1 MAVVAKM
8 VNPTPFEV
16 KIPYSRGIYIVV
28 PADGE
33 TELSMEQLDDF
44 RGGKPGSEET
54 RKILQFEGVFL
65 QDSDLSYDF
74 QALTTLRSAVRE
86 REERIKTFIDRTRNS
101 RIAGGATVD
110 DATMEDLIQSAGY
123 GRMQDDVD
131 KLKAR
136 ITTLSTVVNE
146 DEAKGSVRQTLDPKR
161 TCFVINPPRQFP
173 SETALAM
180 FLNENP
186 EIKAEHE
193 ALTAPAV
200 VVSETAT
207 DELGRA
213 AAREATGFGAP
224 AVSGEFNG

>member
-8 VNPTPFEV
+8 VNPTPFDV
-16 KIPYSRGIYIVV
+16 KIPYSRGIYIKV
-28 PADGE
+28 PSDGE

-65 QDSDLSYDF
+65 QDTDLSYDY
-74 QALTTLRSAVRE
+74 QALQALRLAVKE

-110 DATMEDLIQSAGY
+110 DATMEDLITNAGY

-136 ITTLSTVVNE
+136 IKHLTAVVNE
-146 DEAKGSVRQTLDPKR
+146 DENRGAVRQTLDPKR

-180 FLNENP
+180 FLSEHP

-193 ALTAPAV
+193 AFTNPTAPAA
-200 VVSETAT
+200 ETDTQNRFAT
-207 DELGRA
+207 EEL
-213 AAREATGFGAP
+213 
-224 AVSGEFNG
+224 

>member
-8 VNPTPFEV
+8 INPTPFEV
-16 KIPYSRGIYIVV
+16 KIPYSRGIYIKIA
-28 PADGE
+28 ADGE
-33 TELSMEQLDDF
+33 TDLSMEQLDDF

-65 QDSDLSYDF
+65 QDTDLSYDY
-74 QALTTLRSAVRE
+74 QALRTLREAVKE

-110 DATMEDLIQSAGY
+110 EATMEDLIQSAGY
-123 GRMQDDVD
+123 GRMIEDVN

-136 ITTLSTVVNE
+136 IAHLVKVVNE
-146 DEAKGSVRQTLDPKR
+146 DENRGAVRQTLDPKR

-180 FLNENP
+180 FLSEHP
-186 EIKAEHE
+186 EIKAQHE
-193 ALTAPAV
+193 ALTA
-200 VVSETAT
+200 
-207 DELGRA
+207 
-213 AAREATGFGAP
+213 GAEV
-224 AVSGEFNG
+224 AGDV

>member
-8 VNPTPFEV
+8 VNPTPFDV
-16 KIPYSRGIYIVV
+16 TIPYSRGIYIKV

-65 QDSDLSYDF
+65 QDTDLSYDF
-74 QALTTLRSAVRE
+74 QALKTIRMAVRE
-86 REERIKTFIDRTRNS
+86 REDRIKTFIDRTRGS

-110 DATMEDLIQSAGY
+110 DATMEDLVASAGY

-131 KLKAR
+131 TLKNR
-136 ITTLSTVVNE
+136 IKHLTQVVNE
-146 DEAKGSVRQTLDPKR
+146 DEHKGTVRQTLDPKR

-180 FLNENP
+180 FLSEHP
-186 EIKAEHE
+186 DIKVEHD
-193 ALTAPAV
+193 ALTNPTH
-200 VVSETAT
+200 E
-207 DELGRA
+207 DDA
-213 AAREATGFGAP
+213 AAIEETL
-224 AVSGEFNG
+224 

>member
-8 VNPTPFEV
+8 VNPTPFDV
-16 KIPYSRGIYIVV
+16 KIPYTRGIYLKV
-28 PADGE
+28 PSDGE
-33 TELSMEQLDDF
+33 LELSMEQLDDF

-54 RKILQFEGVFL
+54 RKILNFEGVFL
-65 QDSDLSYDF
+65 QDTDLSYDY
-74 QALTTLRSAVRE
+74 QALQSLRLAVKE

-110 DATMEDLIQSAGY
+110 DETMTDLVNSAGY
-123 GRMQDDVD
+123 GRMQKHVE

-136 ITTLSTVVNE
+136 ISTLSAVVNE

-180 FLNENP
+180 FLNEHP
-186 EIKAEHE
+186 EIKAEHDALVNPVAEEVIAAKTE
-193 ALTAPAV
+193 ALAQAGGFADVPA
-200 VVSETAT
+200 E
-207 DELGRA
+207 
-213 AAREATGFGAP
+213 
-224 AVSGEFNG
+224 GEFNG